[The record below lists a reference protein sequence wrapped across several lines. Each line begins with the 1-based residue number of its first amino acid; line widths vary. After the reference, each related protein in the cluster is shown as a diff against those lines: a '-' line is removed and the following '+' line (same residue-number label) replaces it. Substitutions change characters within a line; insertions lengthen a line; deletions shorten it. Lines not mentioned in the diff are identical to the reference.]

1 MLKSPV
7 RCLPASLCALLT
19 LAGCATSNGPPYR
32 VQTQSATGIT
42 FLTDPS
48 LRNLPLIQAAAQSHC
63 AGLGKQAVQIRIY
76 SRLRAGQAAIYFACR

>member
-1 MLKSPV
+1 MLTRPTC
-7 RCLPASLCALLT
+7 RLPAAVCALLA

-63 AGLGKQAVQIRIY
+63 AGLGKQAVQTRIY